1 MAHLLIFFYFRNP
14 HTQFSNLCCGIK
26 SFKSFQQLGLLFFEH
41 FTVNGPQLL
50 RSATKY
56 DVLPNII
63 CLKASLYCL
72 YISQDVSLAEL
83 KNRFKFGICF
93 GYNSGFKSLEVRK
106 SADTAVKGSVAVY
119 SSWSIKAPSS
129 YTFKEACVT
138 LLAFY
143 PIALIFS
150 YKLSIYFH
158 QGLW

>member
-1 MAHLLIFFYFRNP
+1 M
-14 HTQFSNLCCGIK
+14 
-26 SFKSFQQLGLLFFEH
+26 
-41 FTVNGPQLL
+41 NGPQLL

-83 KNRFKFGICF
+83 KNRFKFGICL

-106 SADTAVKGSVAVY
+106 SADTAVKGNVAVY
-119 SSWSIKAPSS
+119 NSWSIKAPSS
-129 YTFKEACVT
+129 YTFKEAYVT

-143 PIALIFS
+143 PIVLIFS